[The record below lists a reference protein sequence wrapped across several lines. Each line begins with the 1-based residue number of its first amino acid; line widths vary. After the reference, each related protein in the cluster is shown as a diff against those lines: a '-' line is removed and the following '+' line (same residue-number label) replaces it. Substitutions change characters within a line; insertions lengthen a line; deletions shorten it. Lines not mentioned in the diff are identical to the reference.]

1 MALEIR
7 KARRG
12 ALIRR
17 FSLANLT
24 FGQFGSSSSI
34 GRPDLLFQNMYNMYN
49 ASEIR
54 NRSGER
60 GDSRG

>member
-7 KARRG
+7 KARSG

-34 GRPDLLFQNMYNMYN
+34 GRPDLLFQNMYN